1 MGRKQLRQY
10 LTDRKSVGN
19 SATPTINTI
28 VVIPA
33 VQTGYYT
40 NMSEELF
47 IEKNINWLRLRD
59 VTLRYNIPDGF
70 MRSRN
75 ASVFVTATDLFLI
88 TNYTGLDPIINGNS
102 AAVGGSG
109 GVGIDFGNFPI
120 PRGVSF
126 GLKVGF

>member
-1 MGRKQLRQY
+1 VLR
-10 LTDRKSVGN
+10 DGKEN
-19 SATPTINTI
+19 STTPTVNNIA
-28 VVIPA
+28 VIPA
-33 VQTGYYT
+33 VQTQYYT

-47 IEKNINWLRLRD
+47 IQKNVNWLRMRD
-59 VTLRYNIPDGF
+59 ITLRYNIPDGF
-70 MRSRN
+70 MRARN

-88 TNYTGLDPIINGNS
+88 TNYTGLDPIVNGNS

-109 GVGIDFGNFPI
+109 GAGIDFGNFPI